1 MARDLFAAVLAADR
15 AVWLAAP
22 AGDAGPG
29 DPFGLVIPPLV
40 ESGTTDIDAGT
51 LDALSGLYLTAE
63 LEQTGLLVAA
73 ELLVANRASLDLT
86 SIEAAELLERMA
98 DSALGWVPAS
108 GRDQLYARVFGLGA
122 GAAQT
127 TGLVNAA
134 FPQLLS
140 DLCSAITAYDQAELW
155 TRPAPSHLRS
165 QLSRAVDQLRGN
177 LALRQ
182 YGSTLVVGRRITDQ
196 VRRSVELL
204 SHPGILALARGRSMW
219 DVVRATWDP
228 REQPDFE
235 DLVGRGQSGQQVIS
249 WTGSAEARTGD
260 PDQAVRGAA
269 ATWLLH
275 AGFEQP
281 AMVPR

>member
-1 MARDLFAAVLAADR
+1 MVANLLAAVLAADR

-22 AGDAGPG
+22 AGSTGPG
-29 DPFGLVIPPLV
+29 DPFGLVLPPLV
-40 ESGTTDIDAGT
+40 ESGSGEIDAAT
-51 LDALSGLYLTAE
+51 LEALSGLYLMAE

-86 SIEAAELLERMA
+86 SVEAAQLLDDLATSTA
-98 DSALGWVPAS
+98 DWLPAS

-122 GAAQT
+122 AAEA
-127 TGLVNAA
+127 TGLVNTT

-155 TRPAPSHLRS
+155 TRPAPSHLQS
-165 QLSRAVDQLRGN
+165 QLSRAVDRLKGN
-177 LALRQ
+177 LSLRQ
-182 YGSTLVVGRRITDQ
+182 HGSTLVVGRRITDQ

-204 SHPGILALARGRSMW
+204 SHPGIIALVRGRTMW

-235 DLVGRGQSGQQVIS
+235 DLMGRGQSGQQVIA
-249 WTGSAEARTGD
+249 WTGSADALAGD
-260 PDQAVRGAA
+260 PDQAVRAA
-269 ATWLLH
+269 AAAWLLH

-281 AMVPR
+281 VAVAP